1 MNDFQFSQNKLVLPF
16 LSSHFFPPPICFV
29 WEGKN
34 PEDVVKRYTEKIKV
48 LPDEVRT
55 ACPDWE
61 GLARVWVRRWPQ
73 VEVRLSVL
81 ALAGLHH
88 LHGEAARVLRLR
100 GPPTAQGPQARAGG
114 QAWQVWPHVPS
125 AVPGGHVQQRQQG
138 G

>member
-1 MNDFQFSQNKLVLPF
+1 M
-16 LSSHFFPPPICFV
+16 
-29 WEGKN
+29 
-34 PEDVVKRYTEKIKV
+34 KRYTEKIKV

-55 ACPDWE
+55 ACPGLGR
-61 GLARVWVRRWPQ
+61 GLARVWVRRGGPQ

-100 GPPTAQGPQARAGG
+100 GPPAAQGPQARAGG
-114 QAWQVWPHVPS
+114 QAWQVRPHVPS